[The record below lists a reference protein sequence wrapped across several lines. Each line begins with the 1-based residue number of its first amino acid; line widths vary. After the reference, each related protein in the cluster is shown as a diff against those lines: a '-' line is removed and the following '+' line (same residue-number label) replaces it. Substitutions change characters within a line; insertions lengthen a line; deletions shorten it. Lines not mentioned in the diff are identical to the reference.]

1 MPRLTFISKN
11 KKNKGI
17 VFNDKEILS
26 LYFYGVGIANKQGT
40 SFTPEFLEFYIRAA
54 QEEIEKYLG
63 IKIVRQLISER
74 SDYFKNEFAFNG
86 FIKTKYPVGISL
98 SLNGM
103 LGDQAIVRYPKHWLT
118 NNSTGENPTV
128 RQIVMVPNSN
138 VSESSLQSAVFGVNV
153 LNTMGINVRDQI
165 GSYWDIKYIT
175 GFKKTPFDLM
185 NVIGKLA
192 AIGLFNILGDIALGT
207 AGLASYSVSI
217 DGLSQSVGTTNSAT
231 NAAFGARI
239 LNYQKEIKESLQNL
253 EKHYKGIIF
262 SAV

>member
-40 SFTPEFLEFYIRAA
+40 SFSPEFLEFYVRAA

-63 IKIVRQLISER
+63 IKIVRQSISER

-103 LGDQAIVRYPKHWLT
+103 LGD
-118 NNSTGENPTV
+118 
-128 RQIVMVPNSN
+128 
-138 VSESSLQSAVFGVNV
+138 
-153 LNTMGINVRDQI
+153 
-165 GSYWDIKYIT
+165 
-175 GFKKTPFDLM
+175 
-185 NVIGKLA
+185 
-192 AIGLFNILGDIALGT
+192 
-207 AGLASYSVSI
+207 
-217 DGLSQSVGTTNSAT
+217 
-231 NAAFGARI
+231 
-239 LNYQKEIKESLQNL
+239 
-253 EKHYKGIIF
+253 
-262 SAV
+262 